1 MAKAVGID
9 LGTTNSVVAVM
20 EGGKPTVI
28 VNAEGNRLTPSV
40 VAFAKDGQRLVGQLA
55 KRQAV
60 LNPENTIFSIKRFI
74 GRRFAEV
81 TEEAKLV
88 PYRVVAGPDG
98 AARVRA
104 GGKDQAPEEISA
116 MVLRKLA
123 EDAARYIGEK
133 VKDAVITVPAYFN
146 DAQRQATK
154 DAGKIAGLNVLRI
167 INEPT
172 AAALPYGLDK
182 QKNETVLVFDLG
194 GGTFDVSIL
203 EVGEGVFEVKATN
216 GDTHLGGDD
225 FDKRIVTWIAEE
237 FQQEQGIDLRQ
248 DRQALQRLIEAAE
261 KAKVELSSVPETT
274 LSLPFI
280 TADASGPKHLELKLT
295 RAKFDA
301 LTAELVE
308 RCRGPFERALAD
320 AKLSAQ
326 DLDEVILVG
335 GATRTPA
342 VQALVRKL
350 TQGKEPHQGV
360 NPDEVVAVG
369 AAIQAAVLAG
379 EVKDVVLLDVT
390 PLSLGLE
397 TLGGLMTKIVERNT
411 TIPVRRSQTF
421 STADDNQTA
430 VDVHVLQGEREM
442 ARDNRTLG
450 QFRLEGIPP
459 ASRNTPQIEVTFDI
473 DANGIVNVSA
483 KDLGTGKAQQITVT
497 GTTQMGKEDIERM
510 VREAETHAAE
520 DRKGREEAEARNAAD
535 ALVYEME
542 RRLRETGDRLAVHE
556 KARLDQLV
564 STLRQALKEGSD
576 LARIR
581 TLADD
586 LRQAAA
592 ALDVAGERRQS
603 QPGQGGNDVVDAD
616 FHEVG

>member
-1 MAKAVGID
+1 MAKSVGID
-9 LGTTNSVVAVM
+9 FGTTNSVVAVV
-20 EGGKPTVI
+20 EGGKPMVI

-60 LNPENTIFSIKRFI
+60 LNPENTIASIKRFI
-74 GRRFAEV
+74 GRRMGEV
-81 TEEAKLV
+81 PEEAKLV
-88 PYRVVAGPDG
+88 PYRVVAGPG
-98 AARVRA
+98 EAVRVRA
-104 GGKDQAPEEISA
+104 GGKEYPPEEIAA
-116 MVLRKLA
+116 MVLRALVD
-123 EDAARYIGEK
+123 DASRYLGEK
-133 VKDAVITVPAYFN
+133 VKDVVITVPAYFN

-172 AAALPYGLDK
+172 AAALAYGLDK
-182 QKNETVLVFDLG
+182 KKNETILVFDLG

-203 EVGEGVFEVKATN
+203 DVGDGVFEVKATN

-225 FDKRIVTWIAEE
+225 FDKRIVDWTAEE
-237 FQQEQGIDLRQ
+237 FKRDQGIDLRK

-261 KAKVELSSVPETT
+261 KAKVELSAVPETT

-280 TADASGPKHLELKLT
+280 TADAAGPKHLEMKLT

-301 LTAELVE
+301 LTADLVE

-320 AKLSAQ
+320 AKLTAQ

-342 VQALVRKL
+342 VLALVRKL
-350 TQGKEPHQGV
+350 TLGKEPHQGV

-379 EVKDVVLLDVT
+379 EMKDVVLLDVT
-390 PLSLGLE
+390 PLSLGVE
-397 TLGGLMTKIVERNT
+397 TLGGLLTKLVERNT

-430 VDVHVLQGEREM
+430 VDIHVLQGEREL

-459 ASRNTPQIEVTFDI
+459 APRGGPQIEVAFDI
-473 DANGIVNVSA
+473 DANGIVSVSA
-483 KDLGTGKAQQITVT
+483 KDLGTGKVQQITVT
-497 GTTQMGKEDIERM
+497 GTAQMGKEEIERLLH
-510 VREAETHAAE
+510 EAEAHAAE
-520 DRKGREEAEARNAAD
+520 DRKGREEAETRNTAD
-535 ALVYEME
+535 ALAYQVGQ
-542 RRLRETGDRLAVHE
+542 RLRDTGGQLPVHE

-564 STLRQALKEGSD
+564 GELQRALKEGAD

-586 LRQAAA
+586 LRQAAT
-592 ALDVAGERRQS
+592 ALDTAHEGPQKKTP
-603 QPGQGGNDVVDAD
+603 QDGTDVVDAD
-616 FHEVG
+616 FREVA

>member
-1 MAKAVGID
+1 MAKSVGID
-9 LGTTNSVVAVM
+9 FGTTNSVVAVV
-20 EGGKPTVI
+20 EGGKPMVI

-60 LNPENTIFSIKRFI
+60 LNPENTIASIKRFI
-74 GRRFAEV
+74 GRRMGEV
-81 TEEAKLV
+81 PEEAKLV
-88 PYRVVAGPDG
+88 PYRVVAGPG
-98 AARVRA
+98 EAVRVRA
-104 GGKDQAPEEISA
+104 GGKEYPPEEIAA
-116 MVLRKLA
+116 MVLRALVD
-123 EDAARYIGEK
+123 DASRYLGEK
-133 VKDAVITVPAYFN
+133 VKDVVITVPAYFN

-172 AAALPYGLDK
+172 AAALAYGLDK
-182 QKNETVLVFDLG
+182 KKNETILVFDLG

-203 EVGEGVFEVKATN
+203 DVGDGVFEVKATN

-225 FDKRIVTWIAEE
+225 FDKRIVDWTAEE
-237 FQQEQGIDLRQ
+237 FQRAQGIDLRK

-261 KAKVELSSVPETT
+261 KAKVELSAVPETT

-280 TADASGPKHLELKLT
+280 TADAAGPKHLEMKLT

-301 LTAELVE
+301 LTADLVE
-308 RCRGPFERALAD
+308 RCRGPFDRALAD
-320 AKLSAQ
+320 AKLTAQ

-342 VQALVRKL
+342 VLALVRKL
-350 TQGKEPHQGV
+350 TLGKEPHQGV

-379 EVKDVVLLDVT
+379 EMKDVVLLDVT
-390 PLSLGLE
+390 PLSLGVE
-397 TLGGLMTKIVERNT
+397 TLGGLLTKLVERNT

-430 VDVHVLQGEREM
+430 VDIHVLQGEREL

-459 ASRNTPQIEVTFDI
+459 APRGGPQIEVAFDI
-473 DANGIVNVSA
+473 DANGIVSVSA
-483 KDLGTGKAQQITVT
+483 KDLGTGKVQQITVT
-497 GTTQMGKEDIERM
+497 GTAQMGKEEIERLLH
-510 VREAETHAAE
+510 EAEAHAAE
-520 DRKGREEAEARNAAD
+520 DRKGREEAETRNAAD
-535 ALVYEME
+535 ALTYQVGQ
-542 RRLRETGDRLAVHE
+542 RLRDTGGQVPVHE

-564 STLRQALKEGSD
+564 GELQRALKEGAD

-586 LRQAAA
+586 LRQAAT
-592 ALDVAGERRQS
+592 ALDTAHEGPQKKTP
-603 QPGQGGNDVVDAD
+603 QDGTDVVDAD
-616 FHEVG
+616 FREVA

>member
-1 MAKAVGID
+1 
-9 LGTTNSVVAVM
+9 
-20 EGGKPTVI
+20 
-28 VNAEGNRLTPSV
+28 V

-60 LNPENTIFSIKRFI
+60 LNPENTIASIKRFI
-74 GRRFAEV
+74 GRRMGEV
-81 TEEAKLV
+81 PEEAKLV
-88 PYRVVAGPDG
+88 PYRVVAGPG
-98 AARVRA
+98 EAVRVRA
-104 GGKDQAPEEISA
+104 GGKEYPPEEIAA
-116 MVLRKLA
+116 MVLRALVD
-123 EDAARYIGEK
+123 DASRYLGEK
-133 VKDAVITVPAYFN
+133 VKDVVITVPAYFN

-172 AAALPYGLDK
+172 AAALAYGLDK
-182 QKNETVLVFDLG
+182 KKNETILVFDLG

-203 EVGEGVFEVKATN
+203 DVGDGVFEVKATN

-225 FDKRIVTWIAEE
+225 FDKRIVDWTAEE
-237 FQQEQGIDLRQ
+237 FKRDQGIDLRK

-261 KAKVELSSVPETT
+261 KAKVELSAVPETT

-280 TADASGPKHLELKLT
+280 TADAAGPKHLEMKLT

-301 LTAELVE
+301 LTADLVE

-320 AKLSAQ
+320 AKLTAQ

-342 VQALVRKL
+342 VLALVRKL
-350 TQGKEPHQGV
+350 TLGKEPHQGV

-379 EVKDVVLLDVT
+379 EMKDVVLLDVT
-390 PLSLGLE
+390 PLSLGVE
-397 TLGGLMTKIVERNT
+397 TLGGLLTKLVERNT

-430 VDVHVLQGEREM
+430 VDIHVLQGEREL

-459 ASRNTPQIEVTFDI
+459 APRGGPQIEVAFDI
-473 DANGIVNVSA
+473 DANGIVSVSA
-483 KDLGTGKAQQITVT
+483 KDLGTGKVQQITVT
-497 GTTQMGKEDIERM
+497 GTAQMGKEEIERLL
-510 VREAETHAAE
+510 REAEAHAAE
-520 DRKGREEAEARNAAD
+520 DRKGREEAETRNAAD
-535 ALVYEME
+535 ALAYQVGQ
-542 RRLRETGDRLAVHE
+542 RLREAGGQLPVHE

-564 STLRQALKEGSD
+564 GELQRALKEGAE

-581 TLADD
+581 TLVDD
-586 LRQAAA
+586 LRQAAT
-592 ALDVAGERRQS
+592 ALDTAHEGPQKKTP
-603 QPGQGGNDVVDAD
+603 QDGTDVVDAD
-616 FHEVG
+616 FREVA

>member
-1 MAKAVGID
+1 MAKSVGID
-9 LGTTNSVVAVM
+9 FGTTNSVVAVV
-20 EGGKPTVI
+20 EGGKPMVI

-60 LNPENTIFSIKRFI
+60 LNPENTIYSIKRFI
-74 GRRFAEV
+74 GRRVGEV
-81 TEEAKLV
+81 PAEAKLV
-88 PYRVVAGPDG
+88 PYRVVAGPNE
-98 AARVRA
+98 AVRVRA
-104 GGKDQAPEEISA
+104 GGKEYPPEEIAA
-116 MVLRKLA
+116 MVLRTLVD
-123 EDAARYIGEK
+123 DASRYLGEK
-133 VKDAVITVPAYFN
+133 VKDVVITVPAYFN

-172 AAALPYGLDK
+172 AAALAYGLDK
-182 QKNETVLVFDLG
+182 QKNETILVFDLG

-203 EVGEGVFEVKATN
+203 EVGDGVFEVKATN

-225 FDKRIVTWIAEE
+225 FDKRIVDWIAEE
-237 FQQEQGIDLRQ
+237 FQRDQGIDLRK
-248 DRQALQRLIEAAE
+248 DRQALQRLIEVAE
-261 KAKVELSSVPETT
+261 KAKVELSAVPETT

-280 TADASGPKHLELKLT
+280 TADAAGPKHLEMKLT

-301 LTAELVE
+301 LTADLVE

-320 AKLSAQ
+320 AKLTAQ
-326 DLDEVILVG
+326 ALDEVILVG

-379 EVKDVVLLDVT
+379 EMKDVVLLDVT
-390 PLSLGLE
+390 PLSLGVE
-397 TLGGLMTKIVERNT
+397 TLGGLLTKLVERNT

-430 VDVHVLQGEREM
+430 VDIHVLQGEREL

-459 ASRNTPQIEVTFDI
+459 AARGGPQIEVAFDI

-483 KDLGTGKAQQITVT
+483 KDLGTGKVQQITVT
-497 GTTQMGKEDIERM
+497 GTGQMGKEEIERM
-510 VREAETHAAE
+510 LREAEAHAAE
-520 DRKGREEAEARNAAD
+520 DRKGREEAETRNAAD
-535 ALVYEME
+535 ALAYQVGQ
-542 RRLRETGDRLAVHE
+542 RLRDTGGQLPVHE

-564 STLRQALKEGSD
+564 GELQRALKEGAD
-576 LARIR
+576 IARIR
-581 TLADD
+581 SLADD
-586 LRQAAA
+586 LRQAAT
-592 ALDVAGERRQS
+592 ALDTARGRPQNTT
-603 QPGQGGNDVVDAD
+603 PQGGNDVVDAD
-616 FHEVG
+616 FREVA